1 MKTLY
6 VSDMDGTLLQP
17 DARLSERTVSMLNEA
32 IASGKLFTVAT
43 ARTPAT
49 VAPLMQRVNMNIPA
63 IVMTGAALWNPA
75 DGRYS
80 RLRLMEP
87 EAARSLLDAYRSQN
101 CPSFV
106 YSLRDNMITIRHTGP
121 MSELQREFV
130 EERVHTPYKH
140 IVMDADGHS
149 DFPDRAGR
157 EGV

>member
-80 RLRLMEP
+80 RLRLMGP
-87 EAARSLLDAYRSQN
+87 GGRVPRLTRTAVRTALRSS
-101 CPSFV
+101 
-106 YSLRDNMITIRHTGP
+106 IRCAT
-121 MSELQREFV
+121 
-130 EERVHTPYKH
+130 T
-140 IVMDADGHS
+140 
-149 DFPDRAGR
+149 
-157 EGV
+157 

>member
-49 VAPLMQRVNMNIPA
+49 VASLMQRVSMNIPA

-87 EAARSLLDAYRSQN
+87 EAARSLLEVYRTQN
-101 CPSFV
+101 CPSFI
-106 YSLRDNMITIRHTGP
+106 YSLRDNMITIA
-121 MSELQREFV
+121 
-130 EERVHTPYKH
+130 TPVLCPNCSGSLSRNVSTPRTSVLSWTPTD
-140 IVMDADGHS
+140 IRTSPTFWMT
-149 DFPDRAGR
+149 
-157 EGV
+157 